1 MEKNYY
7 EILEVNKNAS
17 PEIIDKAY
25 KTLAKKY
32 HPDLQ
37 SEENKK
43 QGEEIFKQINEA
55 YEVLSNQ
62 EKRKQYDMTL
72 EENSPLN
79 EQIEE
84 LYHENVDLKQQIYN
98 MRKNSNNTT
107 NEAHYY
113 KKEVSQN
120 NSSNINQ
127 NEEYERKKR
136 EAEYYKNLNNT
147 MQQAYHDA
155 YVQDLKNRGYKIK
168 YKKTWK
174 ERIRDLIAFAI
185 TILIFALILQ
195 IPAVQQFFV
204 SIYEE
209 NPFIKMIVDAMM
221 NVFK

>member
-17 PEIIDKAY
+17 PEIIEKAY

-55 YEVLSNQ
+55 YEVLSNE

-72 EENSPLN
+72 EESNPLN

-98 MRKNSNNTT
+98 MKQNN
-107 NEAHYY
+107 
-113 KKEVSQN
+113 K
-120 NSSNINQ
+120 NSSNETNYSKTYVSENQNIEINP
-127 NEEYERKKR
+127 NEEYERKTR
-136 EAEYYKNLNNT
+136 EAEYYKNLNDT

-155 YVQDLKNRGYKIK
+155 YVQDLKNRGYKIR

-174 ERIRDLIAFAI
+174 ERIRDIIALAI
-185 TILIFALILQ
+185 TILIFIMILQ

-209 NPFIKMIVDAMM
+209 NPFVKMIVDAIT
-221 NVFK
+221 NIFN

>member
-55 YEVLSNQ
+55 YEVLSNE

-72 EENSPLN
+72 EENNSLN

>member
-37 SEENKK
+37 NDENKQK
-43 QGEEIFKQINEA
+43 GEEIFKQINEA
-55 YEVLSNQ
+55 YEVLSNE
-62 EKRKQYDMTL
+62 EKRKQYDLKL
-72 EENSPLN
+72 EENNPLN

-84 LYHENVDLKQQIYN
+84 LYHENVDLKKQIYN
-98 MRKNSNNTT
+98 MKQNNNKT
-107 NEAHYY
+107 NETHYY

-120 NSSNINQ
+120 NSSNTNQ
-127 NEEYERKKR
+127 NEEYERKRR
-136 EAEYYKNLNNT
+136 EAEYYKNLNDT

-155 YVQDLKNRGYKIK
+155 YIQDLKNRGYKIK

-174 ERIRDLIAFAI
+174 ERLRDLIALII
-185 TILIFALILQ
+185 TILIFVVILQ

-204 SIYEE
+204 SIYED
-209 NPFIKMIVDAMM
+209 NPFIKMIVDAIS
-221 NVFK
+221 NIFN